1 MRDIFSNGA
10 GQFWTPG
17 GFEITVSA
25 EHLTNRRDQLLSA
38 YRQACL
44 AQHGLHVTDRNQII
58 AAPVLHDGSAMTPE
72 LRQAIADA
80 RARAGKAYSAAAHRA
95 GTLDYIRDNELDGIV
110 PELNWERV
118 WKYVESTLGPPRIVK
133 PKELPTP
140 PGELQLRLNQEFQDL
155 ILADPAKAEL
165 SSKEFLETW
174 IAANTRRMS
183 WWKPTTVDPS
193 WFESYGHQKFP
204 LANPMRTLA
213 VTATVNFKKLADTG
227 QTFRSWFQRRVVAA
241 LGDRIDAEFHREV
254 QDLTRLAS
262 PRCVDDLLR
271 APGDPKFRI
280 WMMDPGV
287 MTKLGAKINENIIPA
302 KHGTALIW
310 DRDTYPFMTNFVMA
324 REVETFEAA
333 AMHIEP
339 EDPFTVEIQPARL
352 DCGDRAVRPGC
363 FDVTA
368 RYLGSIHIPAEAAQ
382 FCWLA
387 YLS

>member
-1 MRDIFSNGA
+1 MRDPFSNGG

-80 RARAGKAYSAAAHRA
+80 RAKAGKAYSVEAHRA

-133 PKELPTP
+133 PRELPTP
-140 PGELQLRLNQEFQDL
+140 PGEIQLRLNQEFQYL
-155 ILADPAKAEL
+155 ILTDPDQAEL
-165 SSKEFLETW
+165 SSLEFLETW

-183 WWKPTTVDPS
+183 WWKPTVMDPS

-204 LANPMRTLA
+204 GAPPMRTLS
-213 VTATVNFKKLADTG
+213 VTATVDFKKLAETG
-227 QTFRSWFQRRVVAA
+227 QTFRSWFQRRIAAA
-241 LGDRIDAEFHREV
+241 LGDRIDEEFHREV
-254 QDLTRLAS
+254 APLIRIAT

-271 APGDPKFRI
+271 APGDPKFRV
-280 WMMDPGV
+280 WMLDPEAL
-287 MTKLGAKINENIIPA
+287 TRLGAKPDQRIVPA
-302 KHGTALIW
+302 KHGLQLIW
-310 DRDTYPFMTNFVMA
+310 DRDMFPFMSFLVMA

-339 EDPFTVEIQPARL
+339 EDPFTVEIAPARL
-352 DCGDRAVRPGC
+352 DCCDRAIRPGC